1 MERREVMGAKSKS
14 HRLEK
19 RERYAREVLRGWR
32 DGVGKE
38 NIYEKIHSSSS
49 TYPSVTQKHNSILW
63 VVKPTGGQVLGLNS
77 FLIATRNRTSSR
89 L

>member
-49 TYPSVTQKHNSILW
+49 TYPSVT
-63 VVKPTGGQVLGLNS
+63 
-77 FLIATRNRTSSR
+77 
-89 L
+89 